1 MKEVTGTL
9 TTTRITND
17 EENRVFEICREFDR
31 DGEEAILVTLYP
43 TLTEPN
49 NFDLSSVHLINH
61 STDEG
66 LNFRKIHFVFL
77 FSKVVKTKMSTRG
90 LTMDVENMCF
100 INERIAQLPNAK
112 IIISFGSS
120 MQNSPAVIESKVEL
134 FKMIKELRPKETLW
148 QIDAED
154 MEEESPHI
162 LFLGIRYNNQQ
173 WDLCPYT
180 IPHRY
185 TEKGYAEYLANK
197 EIAKERFI
205 QNVLGRKKDT
215 PDEVDAKPK
224 KGKKK
229 SDNTES

>member
-9 TTTRITND
+9 TTTIITND
-17 EENRVFEICREFDR
+17 EETRVFEICREFDR

-49 NFDLSSVHLINH
+49 TFDLSSVHLINH

-66 LNFRKIHFVFL
+66 LNFSKIHFVFL

-90 LTMDVENMCF
+90 LTMDVENMNF
-100 INERIAQLPNAK
+100 LKERIAQLPNAK

-120 MQNSPAVIESKVEL
+120 MQNCPAVIESKVEL

-148 QIDAED
+148 QMDADD
-154 MEEESPHI
+154 MEEASPHI

-173 WDLCPYT
+173 WYLSPYT
-180 IPHRY
+180 IPHKY
-185 TEKGYAEYLANK
+185 TEKGYAEYLESK

-205 QNVLGRKKDT
+205 QNVLGRKKDE
-215 PDEVDAKPK
+215 PDVVDTKPK